1 MVNVGTLTYSARV
14 DVAAFNSVSVR
25 IVGSWT
31 NQSTGKHQDSVVVDF
46 TGDPVVAAS
55 MLHRLA
61 DMLDPVKPH
70 RQIAFSQTAN
80 NDRVSLRGTDGVRN
94 DK

>member
-14 DVAAFNSVSVR
+14 DVAAFSGVSVR
-25 IVGSWT
+25 IAGSWT
-31 NQSTGKHQDSVVVDF
+31 DQSTGKSQNSVVVDF
-46 TGDPVVAAS
+46 TGDPIIAAF
-55 MLHRLA
+55 MLRHLA